1 MFLCLTLLFLYQDY
15 FEKTVFL
22 VFSSQ
27 FSVYFTLMLMQSSF
41 VFMRSFDRNNG
52 LVRTLIHHPYYI
64 SPSTAFVFGPEV
76 SLCQRCVRRAKI
88 TSLCAAQRISF
99 RNSGLDTYF
108 QVYNNLPTSHT
119 LHALIPEFRCAM
131 HACVYMCM
139 FGVYVMHFVRV
150 VVFVVFIRTSTN
162 ICSISSTTSSR
173 MQFFFNTKLQQ
184 TTQLC
189 F

>member
-1 MFLCLTLLFLYQDY
+1 VQKSLVFAWCNASNINDDMHHLFFFVLFFLVNNYILFFLCLHCDFLMKTLFFLQLFSRKLPYMFFLTLLCLYQDY

-88 TSLCAAQRISF
+88 TSLCAA
-99 RNSGLDTYF
+99 
-108 QVYNNLPTSHT
+108 
-119 LHALIPEFRCAM
+119 
-131 HACVYMCM
+131 
-139 FGVYVMHFVRV
+139 
-150 VVFVVFIRTSTN
+150 
-162 ICSISSTTSSR
+162 
-173 MQFFFNTKLQQ
+173 
-184 TTQLC
+184 
-189 F
+189 